1 MGGAFWFVVF
11 HEDIDDQRLAVVAA
25 RAKVPRIIVTGFL
38 TVLKTH
44 ASRATDR
51 GSVAD
56 FDVEVCSLNQGLEE
70 ETVKALLSTLE
81 DKGLIVN
88 GRIEN
93 WERQPLRLDPTSGKR
108 QAEKRERAKLAKSES
123 RYGHVTSRL

>member
-1 MGGAFWFVVF
+1 MTNKKNNRQSEFTRNGPPKMGGAFWFVVF

-38 TVLKTH
+38 TVLETH

-70 ETVKALLSTLE
+70 ETVKALLSTL
-81 DKGLIVN
+81 
-88 GRIEN
+88 R
-93 WERQPLRLDPTSGKR
+93 R
-108 QAEKRERAKLAKSES
+108 
-123 RYGHVTSRL
+123 